1 MSGNKWLIY
10 GIASIAALGGFIYGV
25 DSGIIATTLGHDT
38 FKVYMFG
45 PARAN
50 ASLTGAI
57 VSTYN
62 AGQAVGA
69 LSTGW
74 LADKFSRRWTIFLS
88 GVLAI
93 LGAAL
98 QAGAVNVEM
107 LIVGRTIAGIGCGMI
122 LSAVPI
128 YLAEITPP
136 KQRGFVVGLQGVAI
150 SLGFMAANW
159 IGYGG
164 AFAVG
169 DVQWRVPLAMQIPG
183 PILLV
188 IGCFFIPYSPR
199 WLSKNERYEEAE
211 RVLHKLHGKGLTD
224 LVQQEMIQIRDQ
236 IAFENSQ
243 QSPGWIA
250 AVGRLFSRRYL
261 RRTMTA
267 TFIITMGQLSGSS
280 VIQNYQNIFY
290 ATVGFTGNTSLLISG
305 IYGFMGVIGEIIYSL
320 FVADKWPRTTT
331 LWSGSLVLSTL
342 IAICMALSAQFGVRG
357 SNPDGARAAIA
368 FIFIYS
374 ASYAVF
380 FNSMI
385 YVVPSELF
393 PYSLR
398 SKGLAFAVFVK
409 AIAAIVLSQITPV
422 AIQQVGWRY
431 YSLFIAT
438 NAAAAV
444 IYFFFLPETGH
455 KSLEEIAELFGDTL
469 ATEHIGEIDV
479 DEKGGRLS
487 IEKNEGLDVNTTRR
501 SEA

>member
-1 MSGNKWLIY
+1 MAGNKWLIY

-57 VSTYN
+57 VSVYN
-62 AGQAVGA
+62 AGQAIGG
-69 LSTGW
+69 LTTGY
-74 LADKFSRRWTIFLS
+74 LADAFSRRWTIFLS

-98 QAGAVNVEM
+98 QAGAANVEM
-107 LIVGRTIAGIGCGMI
+107 MIVGRLIAGIGCGII
-122 LSAVPI
+122 LSGVPV

-150 SLGFMAANW
+150 SLGFMIANW
-159 IGYGG
+159 LGYAG
-164 AFAVG
+164 AFATG
-169 DVQWRVPLAMQIPG
+169 DAQWRIPLAMQIPG
-183 PILLV
+183 PIALV

-199 WLSKNERYEEAE
+199 WLTQKERYEEAQKVLE
-211 RVLHKLHGKGLTD
+211 RLHGKGNDD
-224 LVQQEMIQIRDQ
+224 LVRQEMIQIRSQ
-236 IAFENSQ
+236 IMFENTQ
-243 QSPGWIA
+243 EKPGWA
-250 AVGRLFSRRYL
+250 AAMVRLFSRRYL

-290 ATVGFTGNTSLLISG
+290 ATVGFVGRTSLLISG
-305 IYGFMGVIGEIIYSL
+305 IYGFMGVFGEIIYSF

-331 LWSGSLVLSTL
+331 LWSGSLVLSVL
-342 IAICMALSAQFGVRG
+342 IAICMGLSAQFGTRG

-374 ASYAVF
+374 ASYAIF

-398 SKGLAFAVFVK
+398 AKGLSFAVFVK

-422 AIQQVGWRY
+422 AIQEVGWRY

-438 NAAAAV
+438 NAFAAV

-479 DEKGGRLS
+479 NAKGRLS
-487 IEKNEGLDVNTTRR
+487 IEMHEGGDCH
-501 SEA
+501 

>member
-1 MSGNKWLIY
+1 MAGNKWLIY

-57 VSTYN
+57 VSVYN
-62 AGQAVGA
+62 AGQAIGG
-69 LSTGW
+69 LTTGY
-74 LADKFSRRWTIFLS
+74 LADAFSRRWTIFLS
-88 GVLAI
+88 DVLAI

-98 QAGAVNVEM
+98 QA
-107 LIVGRTIAGIGCGMI
+107 AG
-122 LSAVPI
+122 VPV

-150 SLGFMAANW
+150 SLGFMIANW
-159 IGYGG
+159 LGYAG
-164 AFAVG
+164 AFATG
-169 DVQWRVPLAMQIPG
+169 DAQWRIPLAMQIPG
-183 PILLV
+183 PIALV

-199 WLSKNERYEEAE
+199 WLTQKERYEEAQ
-211 RVLHKLHGKGLTD
+211 K
-224 LVQQEMIQIRDQ
+224 
-236 IAFENSQ
+236 
-243 QSPGWIA
+243 A
-250 AVGRLFSRRYL
+250 AMVRLFSRRYL

-280 VIQNYQNIFY
+280 VIQNYQDIFY
-290 ATVGFTGNTSLLISG
+290 ATVGFVGRTSLLISG
-305 IYGFMGVIGEIIYSL
+305 IYGFMGVFGEIIYSF
-320 FVADKWPRTTT
+320 FVADN
-331 LWSGSLVLSTL
+331 TL
-342 IAICMALSAQFGVRG
+342 IAICMALSAQFGTRG

-374 ASYAVF
+374 ASYAIF

-398 SKGLAFAVFVK
+398 AKGLAFAVFVK

-422 AIQQVGWRY
+422 AIQEVGWRY

-438 NAAAAV
+438 NAFAAV

-479 DEKGGRLS
+479 DAKGRLS
-487 IEKNEGLDVNTTRR
+487 IEMHEGEAVTEDR
-501 SEA
+501 SKV